1 MMMDMLQKFRE
12 RKWEWIALFVII
24 IIGIFLRTYNF
35 HTWLHFGS
43 DQARDAVLV
52 EDVVYHSAPWPLL
65 GADAS
70 NTHFKLGPVYHYFQ
84 IISAEIFG
92 SDVAVLAYPDLFLSI
107 LAIALFYF
115 LLKRYFEKN
124 LSLALIGLYAI
135 SFYVIEYARF
145 AWNPNPIPF
154 FVMLYLYAM
163 LEFLEH
169 REKTHSVW
177 IVLLGISLGVGIQL
191 HTLLLL
197 LLPTI
202 SFFVFLFLIKKNWRT
217 FGKIAVVIVI
227 AFLCNFGQIQ
237 SEWETGGANTER
249 FFIASTDRS
258 QSGMNRLWQN
268 VQADIL
274 AHAEANTHILSSL
287 GDRGNFAF
295 LKILKH
301 PEKIK
306 DSLAYNLYRTGI
318 VVSVL
323 FSLFGYG
330 LLGVCV
336 WQESDPKR
344 KHFLVLIFLY
354 VTCSFF
360 ILLSIARDAPLRYFI
375 HTTFVPFILLGL
387 WIDWLKGKLTHKFFL
402 PVVVF
407 LFMLLFITNA
417 HTLIS
422 EARELETGMKG
433 DSGFVVL
440 GEAERMVEYIVEQS
454 FPERKAT
461 LLGGTQY
468 VSTYYKSLK
477 YLADQRGFQ
486 LNRLERKMV
495 PIAEQP
501 YFFITHSQKGSEVF
515 EVDYFTSVGHQDFGR
530 VGLYQL
536 KKQ

>member
-1 MMMDMLQKFRE
+1 MNIRKKFRE
-12 RKWEWIALFVII
+12 RKWEFIALFVII
-24 IIGIFLRTYNF
+24 VIGVFLRTYNF

-52 EDVVYHSAPWPLL
+52 EGVVYHSTSWPLL

-92 SDVAVLAYPDLFLSI
+92 SDVAVLAYPDVLFSI
-107 LAIALFYF
+107 LAIVLFYF
-115 LLKRYFEKN
+115 LLRRYFEKN
-124 LSLALIGLYAI
+124 LSLALTGLYAV
-135 SFYVIEYARF
+135 SFYVVEYARF

-154 FVMLYLYAM
+154 FVMLYLYSM

-177 IVLLGISLGVGIQL
+177 IVLLGIPLGVGIQL

-202 SFFVFLFLIKKNWRT
+202 SFLVFLFLIKKNWRAS
-217 FGKIAVVIVI
+217 GKIAVVIVI

-274 AHAEANTHILSSL
+274 AHSEANTHILSSL

-295 LKILKH
+295 LKVLKH
-301 PEKIK
+301 PEKTK
-306 DSLAYNLYRTGI
+306 NGLQYGSYVGGI
-318 VVSVL
+318 ILSILFSVL
-323 FSLFGYG
+323 GYG
-330 LLGVCV
+330 LLCFRA

-344 KHFLVLIFLY
+344 KHFLILILLY
-354 VTCSFF
+354 TTCSFL

-387 WIDWLKGKLTHKFFL
+387 WIDWLRRKFLYKFFV
-402 PVVVF
+402 PVVVS
-407 LFMLLFITNA
+407 LFMLLFVANV

-422 EARELETGMKG
+422 EARELGTGMKG

-440 GEAERMVEYIVEQS
+440 GEAEHMVEYIIEQS
-454 FPERKAT
+454 FPEREAT

-477 YLADQRGFQ
+477 YLADQKGFQ
-486 LNRLERKMV
+486 LNRLERKTI
-495 PIAEQP
+495 PTSEQP
-501 YFFITHSQKGSEVF
+501 YFFITHSQKGSDVL